1 MMASSP
7 HFVGSSFFF
16 CSLPNRIGGKKGET
30 TKKKKSLLNETER
43 LKKTKQQANESE
55 TKQFIMHAK
64 LEKFSTSR
72 MIPAKFFYAARKTN

>member
-1 MMASSP
+1 M
-7 HFVGSSFFF
+7 
-16 CSLPNRIGGKKGET
+16 

-64 LEKFSTSR
+64 LEKFGTSR